1 MILGVLD
8 NGYNLNPLAS
18 TDRKMKENNSNKLN
32 TGESSAKTFS
42 INSSEDLIEIRDFGR
57 NMAEHIGFEGKDR
70 TLIAT
75 AISEI
80 CRNVIEYAGSGE
92 VQIKR
97 ECGKNPGG
105 IVIKISD
112 NGPGIENINLA
123 LQEGYSTGKGLGVG
137 LPGAKR
143 IMDEFEIH
151 SEVGKGTTV
160 VMSKWHDQYGI

>member
-1 MILGVLD
+1 
-8 NGYNLNPLAS
+8 
-18 TDRKMKENNSNKLN
+18 MKENQDNKWTN
-32 TGESSAKTFS
+32 RESSAKTFP
-42 INSSEDLIEIRDFGR
+42 ISSSKDLIKIRDFGR
-57 NMAEHIGFEGKDR
+57 NMADRIGFEGKDQ

-75 AISEI
+75 ALSEI

-97 ECGKNPGG
+97 ERGKNPGG
-105 IVIKISD
+105 GIVIVISD
-112 NGPGIENINLA
+112 DGPGIENIEMA

-160 VMSKWHDQYGI
+160 VMSKWYDEYDI

>member
-1 MILGVLD
+1 
-8 NGYNLNPLAS
+8 
-18 TDRKMKENNSNKLN
+18 MKKKKRSKLN
-32 TGESSAKTFS
+32 GKSSAKTFP

-57 NMAEHIGFEGKDR
+57 DLAERIGFEGKDR

-75 AISEI
+75 ALSEI

-92 VQIKR
+92 VRIKR

-105 IVIKISD
+105 IVIVISD
-112 NGPGIENINLA
+112 EGPGIENIEMA

-160 VMSKWHDQYGI
+160 VMSKWYDKYDI